1 MNTFEKTEKVLRMYD
16 ALTRE
21 RKKGSESEELLMRIE
36 HGLAAIRGD
45 RFYDVIFM
53 YYVCGMCREEIAA
66 RFNVSEV
73 TVSRAKKR
81 LVEKISQYVYTDE
94 VIKEEELLS

>member
-1 MNTFEKTEKVLRMYD
+1 MNTFEKTEKALRMYD

-21 RKKGSESEELLMRIE
+21 RKSGSDSEILLTRID
-36 HGLAAIRGD
+36 HGLEAIRGD
-45 RFYDVIFM
+45 RFYDIIFM
-53 YYVCGMCREEIAA
+53 YYTCGMSREEIAS

-94 VIKEEELLS
+94 FIHEEELL